1 MDNFDYACGTIKSIL
16 GDFLKEASGSN
27 PVQMDHNWLVN
38 LEMNLLRILAVSARN
53 VELMSEE
60 MSNFD
65 VNQEEGGV
73 IGMDMSSRALL
84 HSWRS

>member
-1 MDNFDYACGTIKSIL
+1 
-16 GDFLKEASGSN
+16 
-27 PVQMDHNWLVN
+27 
-38 LEMNLLRILAVSARN
+38 MNLLRILVVSARN